1 MLAAAPALQAEF
13 PGIVIDAQVSRSMY
27 TAPSLVEAYE
37 AAGALRPVVVLA
49 LGTNGPIERTTL
61 EEVRR
66 ILGPERELI
75 VVNAQAPRGWI
86 PGVNA
91 ELSSFALVYRN
102 VELANWHDAIQPYL
116 SEMARDQI
124 HFGPIGAG
132 VFAAAVSEAV
142 ERLAELPPLR
152 DESTGLSVPQPE

>member
-1 MLAAAPALQAEF
+1 M
-13 PGIVIDAQVSRSMY
+13 RS
-27 TAPSLVEAYE
+27 
-37 AAGALRPVVVLA
+37 AGALRPVVVLA
-49 LGTNGPIERTTL
+49 LGTNGPIERTSL

-66 ILGPERELI
+66 ILGPDRELI

-132 VFAAAVSEAV
+132 VFATAVGEAV
-142 ERLAELPPLR
+142 ERLADAATVARRVDRAGRSAARVASGVRTPR
-152 DESTGLSVPQPE
+152 RTRRCAMWA

>member
-1 MLAAAPALQAEF
+1 
-13 PGIVIDAQVSRSMY
+13 MY
-27 TAPSLVEAYE
+27 VAPSLVQSYASQ
-37 AAGALRPVVVLA
+37 GALRPVVVLA
-49 LGTNGPIERTTL
+49 LGTNGPIDRATL

-66 ILGPERELI
+66 IIGPERELI

-116 SEMARDQI
+116 GEMARDQI

-132 VFAAAVSEAV
+132 LFAATVGDAV
-142 ERLAELPPLR
+142 ERLANLPPLR
-152 DESTGLSVPQPE
+152 DDSTALAVPQPE